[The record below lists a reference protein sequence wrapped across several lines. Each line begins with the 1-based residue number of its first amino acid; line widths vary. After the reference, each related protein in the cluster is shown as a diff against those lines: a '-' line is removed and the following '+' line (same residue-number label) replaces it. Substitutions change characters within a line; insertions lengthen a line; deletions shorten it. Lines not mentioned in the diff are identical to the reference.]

1 MVPAGTYAIAKT
13 ISFLSRGDS
22 GAAWGLHCQGATLR
36 SRITNRESVM
46 RMESRHVVWN
56 FRLTGGLSIQC
67 NGSEGNGL
75 HILALSPTVYFAAFV
90 IDGLSV
96 QGAGQ
101 HGCLLEGD
109 VFECAISNCYFMDN
123 KQNGMTLAQSHK
135 GIISSVNVMNCL
147 FSQNGNIGMAC
158 VNFDGP
164 HGGPTDVRVYGGYPR
179 DNWGYG
185 FFYNNRTRP
194 AAPHPVGFEDKR
206 HAYNPGDTD
215 RAPGYAPRSVRM
227 KDRA

>member
-1 MVPAGTYAIAKT
+1 
-13 ISFLSRGDS
+13 
-22 GAAWGLHCQGATLR
+22 
-36 SRITNRESVM
+36 M

-164 HGGPTDVRVYGGYPR
+164 HGGPTDVRVYGGYAP
-179 DNWGYG
+179 DNWSYG
-185 FFYNNRTRP
+185 LFYHTSTRP
-194 AAPHPVGFEDKR
+194 AAPPPLPFPTHPPPPQPPYPPPP
-206 HAYNPGDTD
+206 HPS
-215 RAPGYAPRSVRM
+215 PPP
-227 KDRA
+227 